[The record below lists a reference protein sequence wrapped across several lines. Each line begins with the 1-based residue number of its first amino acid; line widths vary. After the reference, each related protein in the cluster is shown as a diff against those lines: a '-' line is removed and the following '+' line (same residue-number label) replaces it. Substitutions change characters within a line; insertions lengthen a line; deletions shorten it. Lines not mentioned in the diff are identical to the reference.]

1 MTEPIKEETK
11 YFQVQSVD
19 NFFSKP
25 EEVVKFANSFEYKKG
40 PNGFWPGKRSEE
52 LHINHNQFF
61 NSFLTK
67 LFALFFDYN
76 HTKVSWSEVGMYF
89 QKTRAFDPKDKNN
102 ILNTGLIHQDG
113 DYPIVGLVYLTAGAD
128 VDSGTSIMIPN
139 NKYKYREDLAEKK
152 VVLYKKSQNEL
163 TEKDLEDYKKLIID
177 TNKNFDES
185 VRFNN
190 IFNRLIT
197 YTGKDFHK
205 CNSFYSGKEERLTLV
220 FFVKKI
226 QTNAYPPIQR
236 SEANLIKFNQP

>member
-1 MTEPIKEETK
+1 MTE
-11 YFQVQSVD
+11 
-19 NFFSKP
+19 
-25 EEVVKFANSFEYKKG
+25 
-40 PNGFWPGKRSEE
+40 
-52 LHINHNQFF
+52 
-61 NSFLTK
+61 
-67 LFALFFDYN
+67 
-76 HTKVSWSEVGMYF
+76 
-89 QKTRAFDPKDKNN
+89 
-102 ILNTGLIHQDG
+102 
-113 DYPIVGLVYLTAGAD
+113 GAD
-128 VDSGTSIMIPN
+128 VDSGTSIMLPN
-139 NKYKYREDLAEKK
+139 NKYKHEEELAEKK
-152 VVLYKKSQNEL
+152 VTLYKKSQNEL
-163 TEKDLEDYKKLIID
+163 SEKDLEDYKKLIID